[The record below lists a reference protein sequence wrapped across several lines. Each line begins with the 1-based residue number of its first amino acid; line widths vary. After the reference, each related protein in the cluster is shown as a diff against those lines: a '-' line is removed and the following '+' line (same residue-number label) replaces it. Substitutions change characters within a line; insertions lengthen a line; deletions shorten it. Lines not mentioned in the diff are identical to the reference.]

1 MMPRSISAK
10 RTSQSPASVSAM
22 PTGSPISASLRKIR
36 LRLAEED
43 QVAAPADLAP
53 AADLT
58 HDVIGIV
65 PGLLGLVGIGSRRWP
80 VAACRRHLAERFV
93 RPMVVEIIA
102 ETVEAGLLLGRRGGG
117 RARGLRLERGM
128 HALVTAILLR
138 RAGLDALQT
147 NAQLDPMPRKPSQTA
162 GTGARGKR
170 GAVVAAHRA
179 RQTKL
184 AEGLLDHRLHRL
196 DRLRNNTAFDQ
207 KAAVGV
213 ADRQWIPAFP
223 VNRAEPS

>member
-128 HALVTAILLR
+128 HALVTAILLP
-138 RAGLDALQT
+138 RAGLDALPT
-147 NAQLDPMPRKPSQTA
+147 DAQLEPMHRKPSQN
-162 GTGARGKR
+162 ARADQER
-170 GAVVAAHRA
+170 
-179 RQTKL
+179 T
-184 AEGLLDHRLHRL
+184 RLEFSH
-196 DRLRNNTAFDQ
+196 
-207 KAAVGV
+207 V
-213 ADRQWIPAFP
+213 
-223 VNRAEPS
+223 